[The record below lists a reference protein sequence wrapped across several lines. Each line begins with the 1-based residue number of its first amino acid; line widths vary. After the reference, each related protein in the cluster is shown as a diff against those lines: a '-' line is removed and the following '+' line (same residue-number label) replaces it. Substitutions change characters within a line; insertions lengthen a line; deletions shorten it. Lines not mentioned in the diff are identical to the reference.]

1 VGIPFLA
8 LLPVKNVSLA
18 SIITNQ
24 PINARLA
31 LWESSRPPEK
41 AASRDAITATPVS
54 SATFRTVLVFA
65 PLALPAPFPTQLKLP
80 ASFAPPANFLALPPL
95 TALIASLG
103 NIATLMALR
112 SA

>member
-1 VGIPFLA
+1 MIA
-8 LLPVKNVSLA
+8 LPAPQENSRRLEEQVSTIAWIATQVLSATTAPVS
-18 SIITNQ
+18 
-24 PINARLA
+24 
-31 LWESSRPPEK
+31 
-41 AASRDAITATPVS
+41 ATP
-54 SATFRTVLVFA
+54 
-65 PLALPAPFPTQLKLP
+65 ALPAPFPTQLKLP

>member
-1 VGIPFLA
+1 MI
-8 LLPVKNVSLA
+8 
-18 SIITNQ
+18 
-24 PINARLA
+24 
-31 LWESSRPPEK
+31 
-41 AASRDAITATPVS
+41 
-54 SATFRTVLVFA
+54 
-65 PLALPAPFPTQLKLP
+65 ALPAPQESSRRLEEQVSTIAWIATQVLSATTAPVSATPAPPAHFQTQLKLP